1 MYKNETTLE
10 ISKSTSNDALI
21 NQANQIIKHA
31 AEKQQAKIVDIQKVK
46 FTYPKNGLYGLL

>member
-10 ISKSTSNDALI
+10 ISESKSNNALI
-21 NQANQIIKHA
+21 NQANEIIKHA
-31 AEKQQAKIVDIQKVK
+31 EEEQQAKIVDIQKVK